1 MSVFEINNI
10 IENAFSGNM
19 DKYAIYLRKS
29 RADIE
34 AEKMGEGETLARHK
48 RILTDLAARKG
59 YYVEDIYEEVVSGE
73 TIEARPQIQKLIQA
87 CYDGKYRGILIIEVT
102 RLSRGSS
109 GDAQIIMDT
118 LKFGNRNKGVLVVTP
133 TKVYDV
139 ANSHDDEEYMEFE
152 LFMSRRE
159 YKMIKRRMD
168 RGKIQ
173 AIVEG
178 NYMASYRPYGYDI
191 VKTKMSRTLKPNPNE
206 APIVKQIF
214 AWTVVDN
221 LTAGEIVR
229 RLDAMGVPTYTGD
242 AEWETS
248 TIKNILQN
256 PVYMGKVRWNDRM
269 QVKTMVGGELVASR
283 PRNNHGDSY
292 MEFDG
297 KHKKHALV
305 DEETFRNASSR
316 FYSDKT
322 KADLELKNPLAGL
335 FRCAKCGKTM
345 VHQMNSDKPNTKPRY
360 IHNQKGKKCKVKSVI
375 AEDVHNA
382 VVHAL
387 KMYIEDFEMKIDN
400 MADIDETSV
409 LDQLDTLQAEL
420 RKTEKKLSKLF
431 DNWEDELISDN
442 EFVQRKAV
450 HNARI
455 EAIKEQMEELEDSI
469 PEKEEYKEIVLSLT
483 DALDALLDPNV
494 SAEAKNI
501 YLKQIVERIDFSR
514 ENNTEFII
522 DVFLK

>member
-59 YYVEDIYEEVVSGE
+59 YFVEDIYEEVVSGE

-118 LKFGNRNKGVLVVTP
+118 LKFGNRNKGVLVITP

-191 VKTKMSRTLKPNPNE
+191 VKTKMARTLKPNPTE

-214 AWTVVDN
+214 QWTVVDN
-221 LTAGEIVR
+221 MTPGEIVR

-248 TIKNILQN
+248 TIKSILQN

-305 DEETFRNASSR
+305 DEETFKNASSR

-322 KADLELKNPLAGL
+322 KADLELRNPLAGL
-335 FRCAKCGKTM
+335 LRCAKCGKTM
-345 VHQMNSDKPNTKPRY
+345 VHQMNSDKKNTKPRY
-360 IHNQKGKKCKVKSVI
+360 IHNQKGKCRVKSVI
-375 AEDVHNA
+375 AEDVQKA

-387 KMYIEDFEMKIDN
+387 KLYIEDFELKIDN
-400 MADIDETSV
+400 MADVDETSV
-409 LDQLDTLQAEL
+409 LDQLDALQAEL
-420 RKTEKKLSKLF
+420 RKTEKKLSRLF
-431 DNWEDELISDN
+431 DNWEEELISNN

-455 EAIKEQMEELEDSI
+455 AEIKEQMDALEESI
-469 PEKEEYKEIVLSLT
+469 PEKEEYKEIVLSLS
-483 DALDALLDPNV
+483 DALNALLDPDV